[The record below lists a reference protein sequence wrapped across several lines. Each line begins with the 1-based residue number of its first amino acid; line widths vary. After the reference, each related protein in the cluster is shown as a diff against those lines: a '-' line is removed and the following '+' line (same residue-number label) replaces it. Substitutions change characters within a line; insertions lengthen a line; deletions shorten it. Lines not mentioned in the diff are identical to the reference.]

1 MTALYDDAG
10 LTLDEDG
17 ITIKRYYF
25 PFANAKRIAYSDIQ
39 GIKSEQMGWASGK
52 GRIWGA
58 SDPRYW
64 FPLDARRGRKS
75 TLLVI
80 DVGRRVRACITP
92 ERPEQVIKI
101 LRTKVKV

>member
-1 MTALYDDAG
+1 MTALYADAG
-10 LTLDEDG
+10 LALDEDG

-39 GIKSEQMGWASGK
+39 GIKTQQMGWASGK
-52 GRIWGA
+52 GRLWGA
-58 SDPRYW
+58 TDPRYW
-64 FPLDARRGRKS
+64 FPLDVRRGRKS

-92 ERPEQVIKI
+92 DDTAAVVKI
-101 LRTKVKV
+101 LKAKVKV